1 MRQTAPVSWG
11 TGAFL
16 LHEWKGGRLRETDRE
31 LAEAMLK
38 NHRVAIPRE
47 GTRPEA
53 FDPDMRH
60 AVGMLD
66 MEYLENSGDLP
77 EN

>member
-1 MRQTAPVSWG
+1 M
-11 TGAFL
+11 
-16 LHEWKGGRLRETDRE
+16 RETDRE